1 MTCVENRSL
10 STRFVKW
17 IENLNNFQKSA
28 VWVLS
33 DFLCFCIGS
42 AAAYIFYT
50 GMINPQI
57 EGYFMFTVI
66 AFLINIV
73 VSRVFNLNTRI
84 NRYSGMRDLFSLFL
98 SFLLSGSLS
107 GLITIF
113 FDFII
118 ALRYM
123 ILSGILAGLA
133 AVGLRVLWQNI
144 YLLKDRHKT
153 KDEDNLQQVIVV
165 GAGDGGS
172 LFVENHKRNPENI
185 EVVGIID
192 EDKKKRGKNISGIKV
207 AGDLSSLKE
216 LSERY
221 DIEKAIIAIPSL
233 TPQDYERIITELN
246 KYDIKPFK
254 MPKVEDVITGV
265 YQVDQ
270 GTKKVEIGDL
280 LGRQEIQ
287 LNEDRLRSEIEGK
300 TIAITGAGG
309 SIGSEI
315 TRQISRFNP
324 KRVLLI
330 GHGENSIYLIYQELQ
345 QLDTMTEF
353 VPVIADVQDYERILQ
368 LFKEEEVDIV
378 YHAAAHKHVPLMEW
392 NPEEALKN
400 NILGSYNV
408 ARAVDQA
415 KVGKMVMIS
424 TDKAVRPPNVM
435 GATKR
440 VAELIVTGMN
450 KQSESIF
457 CAVRFG
463 NVLGSRGSVIPLFEK
478 QIAAGGPVTVTDFR
492 MTRYFMTIPEA
503 SRLVVFAGA
512 HAEGGEVFILNM
524 GEPVKIVDLARK
536 LILLSGHTESQIP
549 IVESGIR
556 PGEKLYEEL
565 LTSGEMVEDQIDENI
580 FIGKVVDTSM
590 SETIEFVESLHEL
603 DSRQLKQAIIEFA
616 NNSAE

>member
-1 MTCVENRSL
+1 MEYTNL
-10 STRFVKW
+10 PTRFVKW
-17 IENLNNFQKSA
+17 IGERNNFQKSVIWLIA
-28 VWVLS
+28 
-33 DFLCFCIGS
+33 DFLSFVMGS
-42 AAAYIFYT
+42 TVSYIFFS
-50 GMINPQI
+50 GVIDPRM
-57 EGYFMFTVI
+57 EGYLIFTFVAFIIYVVI
-66 AFLINIV
+66 
-73 VSRVFNLNTRI
+73 SRSFRLNMRI
-84 NRYSGMRDLFSLFL
+84 NRYSGMRDLSSLFL
-98 SFLLSGSLS
+98 AFILSGSLS
-107 GLITIF
+107 GLITLF
-113 FDFII
+113 VDYFI
-118 ALRYM
+118 AFRYM
-123 ILSGILAGLA
+123 ILSGILAGIVA
-133 AVGLRVLWQNI
+133 IGLRVLWQNI
-144 YLLKDRHKT
+144 YLLRDRRKFGSG
-153 KDEDNLQQVIVV
+153 EERRQVIVI

-172 LFVENHKRNPENI
+172 FFIENHIKNPEDM
-185 EVVGIID
+185 EVVAILD
-192 EDKKKRGKNISGIKV
+192 DDKSKKGKSISGMKV
-207 AGDLSSLKE
+207 KGDLSELKH
-216 LSERY
+216 LAERY

-233 TPQDYERIITELN
+233 SPEAYERIITTLN
-246 KYDIKPFK
+246 KYGIKPYK
-254 MPKVEDVITGV
+254 MPKIEDVITGA
-265 YQVDQ
+265 YQIYG

-280 LGRQEIQ
+280 LGRQEIK
-287 LNEDRLRSEIEGK
+287 LNEERLRDEVEGK

-324 KRVLLI
+324 QRVLLI
-330 GHGENSIYLIYQELQ
+330 GHGENSIYLIYQEMQ
-345 QLDTMTEF
+345 KIGTMTEF
-353 VPVIADVQDYERILQ
+353 VPVIADVQDYDRIYE

-408 ARAVDQA
+408 AKAVDQA

-450 KQSESIF
+450 NVSDSVF

-478 QIAAGGPVTVTDFR
+478 QIAEGGPVTVTDFR

-512 HAEGGEVFILNM
+512 HAQGGEVFILNM
-524 GEPVKIVDLARK
+524 GDPVKIVDLARK
-536 LILLSGHTESQIP
+536 MILLSGHTEAEIP

-565 LTSGEMVEDQIDENI
+565 LTSGELVDEQIDENI
-580 FIGKVVDTSM
+580 FIGKVIDRPLE
-590 SETIEFVESLHEL
+590 ETMAFIEEL
-603 DSRQLKQAIIEFA
+603 ETMDRRKIKQHIIDFA
-616 NNSAE
+616 NDSAQ

>member
-1 MTCVENRSL
+1 M
-10 STRFVKW
+10 
-17 IENLNNFQKSA
+17 NNIQKTI
-28 VWVLS
+28 VWLLA
-33 DFLCFCIGS
+33 DFICLCIGS
-42 AAAYIFYT
+42 ASAYIFYWN
-50 GMINPQI
+50 MISPRLK
-57 EGYFMFTVI
+57 GYFLFTIVAFVI
-66 AFLINIV
+66 YII
-73 VSRVFNLNTRI
+73 VSRVFKLNMRI
-84 NRYSGMRDLFSLFL
+84 NRYSGIRDLFSLFMA
-98 SFLLSGSLS
+98 FVLSGSLS

-113 FDFII
+113 FDFMI
-118 ALRYM
+118 ALRFM
-123 ILSGILAGLA
+123 VLAGIVA
-133 AVGLRVLWQNI
+133 GIIGIGLRVLWQNI
-144 YLLKDRHKT
+144 YLLKDQSRRT
-153 KDEDNLQQVIVV
+153 QTEDIKQIIVI

-172 LFVENHKRNPENI
+172 LFVENHIRNPQDTQVVAILDENP
-185 EVVGIID
+185 
-192 EDKKKRGKNISGIKV
+192 KKQGKSISGIKV
-207 AGDLSSLKE
+207 AGDLSQLEAIEKD
-216 LSERY
+216 Y
-221 DIEKAIIAIPSL
+221 DIDRAIIAIPSL
-233 TPQDYERIITELN
+233 TPEDYERIITELN
-246 KYDIKPFK
+246 KYDIKPYK

-265 YQVDQ
+265 YQRNH
-270 GTKKVEIGDL
+270 GPKKVDIGDL
-280 LGRQEIQ
+280 LGRKEIQ
-287 LNEDRLRSEIEGK
+287 LDESHLRKEIEGK

-353 VPVIADVQDYERILQ
+353 VPVIADVQDYERIYE

-408 ARAVDQA
+408 AKAVDQA

-435 GATKR
+435 GASKR

-450 KQSESIF
+450 KQSDSIF

-512 HAEGGEVFILNM
+512 HADGGEVFILNM

-536 LILLSGHTESQIP
+536 LILLSGHTESEIP
-549 IVESGIR
+549 IVEAGIR

-565 LTSGEMVEDQIDENI
+565 LTSGELVEEQIDENI
-580 FIGKVVDTSM
+580 FIGKVVDKPL
-590 SETIEFVESLHEL
+590 SETVEFVESLNDLHP
-603 DSRQLKQAIIEFA
+603 RKLKQAIIDFA
-616 NNSAE
+616 NHSAE

>member
-1 MTCVENRSL
+1 MNNHSI
-10 STRFVKW
+10 STRIVYGIEKMNNYQKTLAWLGIDFV
-17 IENLNNFQKSA
+17 
-28 VWVLS
+28 
-33 DFLCFCIGS
+33 CFCLGS
-42 AAAYIFYT
+42 ASAYFFYS
-50 GMINPQI
+50 GMIDPRI
-57 EGYFMFTVI
+57 EGYFIFTMI
-66 AFLINIV
+66 AFIIYVL
-73 VSRVFNLNTRI
+73 VSHVFRLNMRI
-84 NRYSGMRDLFSLFL
+84 NRYSGMRDLLSLFL
-98 SFLLSGSLS
+98 AFILSGSLS

-113 FDFII
+113 FDFMI

-123 ILSGILAGLA
+123 ILSGILAGIM
-133 AVGLRVLWQNI
+133 GIGFRVLWQNI
-144 YLLKDRHKT
+144 YLLRDRR
-153 KDEDNLQQVIVV
+153 DEYGDDETMRLIVI

-172 LFVENHKRNPENI
+172 FFVENHLRNPENN
-185 EVVGIID
+185 EVVAILD
-192 EDKKKRGKNISGIKV
+192 EDEKKIGKRLSGIKV
-207 AGDLSSLKE
+207 VGNLSKLKE
-216 LSERY
+216 LEQKY
-221 DIEKAIIAIPSL
+221 QIDKAIIAIPSL
-233 TPQDYERIITELN
+233 SPEDYERIITELN
-246 KYDIKPFK
+246 KYDIEPYK
-254 MPKVEDVITGV
+254 MPKVEDVFTGQ
-265 YQVDQ
+265 YQIYT

-287 LNEDRLRSEIEGK
+287 LNENRLRDEIEGK

-324 KRVLLI
+324 QRVLLI
-330 GHGENSIYLIYQELQ
+330 GHGENSIYLIYQEMQ
-345 QLDTMTEF
+345 KLDTMTEF
-353 VPVIADVQDYERILQ
+353 VPVIADVQDYDRIYK

-400 NILGSYNV
+400 NIIGSYNI
-408 ARAVDQA
+408 ARAVDEA

-435 GATKR
+435 GASKR

-450 KQSESIF
+450 RQSESIF

-478 QIAAGGPVTVTDFR
+478 QIEAGGPVTVTDFR

-512 HAEGGEVFILNM
+512 HATGGEVFILNM

-536 LILLSGHTESQIP
+536 LILLSGHTEAEIS

-565 LTSGEMVEDQIDENI
+565 LTSGELVEEQIDENI
-580 FIGKVVDTSM
+580 FVGKVVDRPM
-590 SETIEFVESLHEL
+590 NETVDFVESLASL
-603 DSRQLKQAIIEFA
+603 DPKQLKQAIIAFA
-616 NNSAE
+616 NDSADY

>member
-144 YLLKDRHKT
+144 YLLKDRRKT

-536 LILLSGHTESQIP
+536 LILLSGRTEAEIP